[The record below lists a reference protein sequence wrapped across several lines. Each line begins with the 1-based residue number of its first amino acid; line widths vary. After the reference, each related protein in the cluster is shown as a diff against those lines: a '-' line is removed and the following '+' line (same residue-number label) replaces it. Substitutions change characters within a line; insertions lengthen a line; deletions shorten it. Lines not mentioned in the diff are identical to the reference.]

1 MTSYSGAI
9 VVIVAL
15 MLFGVL
21 MRTGGLASA
30 GSKKHKENSNPAM
43 SREKNF
49 TFFTLLEREKKIEV
63 KM

>member
-1 MTSYSGAI
+1 M
-9 VVIVAL
+9 IVAL